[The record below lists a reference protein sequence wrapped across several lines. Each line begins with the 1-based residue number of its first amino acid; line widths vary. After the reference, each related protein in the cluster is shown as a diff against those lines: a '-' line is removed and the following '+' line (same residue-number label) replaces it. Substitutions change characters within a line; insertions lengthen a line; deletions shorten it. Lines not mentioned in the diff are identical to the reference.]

1 MIRHICQT
9 FEKYWRGEHL
19 MSAYPRRNEILS
31 QQTPKN
37 KYPVFTSE
45 FYSLFFFTWVLTNP
59 KKNKI
64 GVTGENAYFN
74 EEDISTKSWIHS
86 VFFYWNQPT
95 FFEYQYIQTAI
106 KLSNGDSS
114 NIGSNKSNGEVF
126 PISIFQ

>member
-1 MIRHICQT
+1 M
-9 FEKYWRGEHL
+9 K
-19 MSAYPRRNEILS
+19 ILS

-37 KYPVFTSE
+37 KYPVFASE
-45 FYSLFFFTWVLTNP
+45 FYSLFFLP
-59 KKNKI
+59 ESSPIQKKNKI

-74 EEDISTKSWIHS
+74 EEDISTKSWFHS

-95 FFEYQYIQTAI
+95 IFEYQYIQAAI